1 MVGQLGYG
9 VRLGPPCCGRGDGR
23 PGVHVTWP
31 CWLGATWSS
40 WRIGPVWPYRGE
52 AGPGLRVAKAALAL
66 VHQGVRHVAG
76 GLVAFRPDLVFMA
89 ESGHPPVARGLDWL
103 SG

>member
-1 MVGQLGYG
+1 MLAGCYLEFMQESGRYG
-9 VRLGPPCCGRGDGR
+9 RT
-23 PGVHVTWP
+23 GVKPFLDFALPRP
-31 CWLGATWSS
+31 CW
-40 WRIGPVWPYRGE
+40 P
-52 AGPGLRVAKAALAL
+52 LA
-66 VHQGVRHVAG
+66 HQGVLRVAG